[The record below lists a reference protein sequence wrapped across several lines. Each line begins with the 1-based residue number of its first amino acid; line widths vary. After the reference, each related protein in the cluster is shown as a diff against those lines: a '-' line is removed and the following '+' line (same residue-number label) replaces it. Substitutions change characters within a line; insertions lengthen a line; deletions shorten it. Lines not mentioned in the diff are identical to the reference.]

1 MTTLP
6 IDEVLTPLSSAL
18 ATHGA
23 AVLQAPPG
31 AGKTTRVPLALRG
44 EGWLKGQRILMLEPR
59 RVAARAAAAFMA
71 RSLGEQA
78 GDTVGYRTRLDTRV
92 GAKTVIEVVTEGI
105 LTRMLVNDPG
115 LESIGLV
122 IFDEFHERSLHADEG
137 LALTLALRRA
147 LRPDLKLLVMSATL
161 DGDRVAALLGD
172 APVITSTG
180 RSWPVEIE
188 YLPPREGRRIE
199 MEVASAVRRALDETE
214 GDILVFLPGAGEIR
228 RTGDALSDLSQGK
241 VAVTP
246 LHGTLPPAQQDLAL
260 LPDASGRRKVILS
273 TSIAES
279 SVTIDGVRVVV
290 DSGLSRTARFSP
302 RTGLTRLVT
311 TRVSRASS
319 EQRAGRAG
327 RQAPGTCYRLW
338 PAHEQAMLQP
348 FTLPEILE
356 ADLAPLVLDLA
367 AAGAG
372 PASSLDWLDPPPAS
386 HLQQAHALLEELGVL
401 TPDGAPTA
409 HGRAIEDTGLHPRLG
424 HMLLTAREFDAGPLA
439 AVVAALLEE
448 RDIVRGEGGPSDPDF
463 RLRVEAVLGRTI
475 PASAGRISR
484 DGVDRVRRHAQQL
497 TRKFFKGDTPAG
509 DTQQAGLI
517 AALAFPDR
525 VAKRREGSARFLLRN
540 GRGAALAT
548 AHALAGHEFIVALD
562 LDDQGAEGRVYLA
575 APLELTEIEG
585 HFADAVTW
593 HDEVSIDDDGVIAAR
608 RTRQLGAI
616 VLDEQVARTPDQ
628 AALLAAITSHLAR
641 KGLASIEV
649 GEAFDSLRVR
659 LAFLHA
665 LDPSWPAVDD
675 STLAARVVALAGER
689 GMVPRR
695 MGDLG
700 PLLREALEG
709 QLDWKQRAELDR
721 LAPTHMEVPSGSR
734 IAVSYSDPL
743 RPVLAVR
750 LQEMFGAA
758 TTPTVGGGRVPLT
771 LHLLSPAHRPVQV
784 TQDLGGFWRTSYAEV
799 RKEMRGRYPKHVWP
813 DDPLTAEATRKAKP
827 RKR

>member
-1 MTTLP
+1 MPILP
-6 IDEVLTPLSSAL
+6 IDEVLSPLSHAL
-18 ATHGA
+18 ASHGA

-44 EGWLKGQRILMLEPR
+44 AEWLGDQRILMLEPR

-71 RSLGEQA
+71 RTLGEQP
-78 GDTVGYRTRLDTRV
+78 GETVGYRTRLDTRV
-92 GAKTVIEVVTEGI
+92 GPRTVIEVVTEGI
-105 LTRMLVNDPG
+105 LTRMLVNDPA

-147 LRPDLKLLVMSATL
+147 LRADLRVLVMSATL
-161 DGDRVAALLGD
+161 DGERVAALLGD

-180 RSWPVEIE
+180 RSWPVALE
-188 YLPPREGRRIE
+188 YLPPREGRRVE
-199 MEVASAVRRALDETE
+199 AEVGSAVRRALDETE

-228 RTGDALSDLSQGK
+228 RTGDALADLSSRG
-241 VAVTP
+241 VVVTP

-260 LPDASGRRKVILS
+260 LPDPAGRRKVILS

-290 DSGLSRTARFSP
+290 DAGLTRSARFSP

-327 RQAPGTCYRLW
+327 RQAAGTCYRLW

-348 FTLPEILE
+348 FTPPEILD

-372 PASSLDWLDPPPAS
+372 DASTLEWLDPPPAS
-386 HLQQAHALLEELGVL
+386 HLMQAASLLEDLGALGADGGL
-401 TPDGAPTA
+401 TP
-409 HGRAIEDTGLHPRLG
+409 HGRAVETTGLHPRLG
-424 HMLLTAREFDAGPLA
+424 HMLLTAGRFGAGPLA

-448 RDIVRGEGGPSDPDF
+448 RDILRGENGPADPDF
-463 RLRVEAVLGRTI
+463 RLRVEAALGRSV

-484 DGVDRVRRHAQQL
+484 DGVERVRRHAAQL
-497 TRKFFKGDTPAG
+497 TRAFFRTAPRADEAH
-509 DTQQAGLI
+509 QAGI
-517 AALAFPDR
+517 VAALAFPDR
-525 VAKRREGSARFLLRN
+525 VAQRREGSARFLLRN

-548 AHALAGHEFIVALD
+548 AHALAGHGYIVALD
-562 LDDQGAEGRVYLA
+562 LDDQGAEGRIYLA
-575 APLELTEIEG
+575 APLELAELEQ
-585 HFADAVTW
+585 HFAEAITWHDAVT
-593 HDEVSIDDDGVIAAR
+593 IDDEGAITAR

-616 VLDEQVARTPDQ
+616 VLDEQAIRAPDPG
-628 AALLAAITSHLAR
+628 AMSAAIVSHLAR
-641 KGLASIEV
+641 EGIASI
-649 GEAFDSLRVR
+649 GAGDAFESLRAR

-665 LDPSWPAVDD
+665 LDSSWPAMDD
-675 STLAARVVALAGER
+675 ATLVQRVVALAHDSGL
-689 GMVPRR
+689 VPRR
-695 MGDLG
+695 VSDLA
-700 PLLREALEG
+700 PLLREALDA
-709 QLDWKQRAELDR
+709 QLDWKQRAELER
-721 LAPTHMEVPSGSR
+721 LAPTHVEVPSGSR
-734 IAVSYSDPL
+734 IAVNYDDPL

-758 TTPTVGGGRVPLT
+758 DTPTIAGGRIPLT

-784 TQDLGGFWRTSYAEV
+784 TQDLRGFWRTSYADV
-799 RKEMRGRYPKHVWP
+799 RKEMRGRYPRHAWP
-813 DDPLTAEATRKAKP
+813 DDPLTAEATKKVKP